1 MSARRFVLI
10 STLFFLPLAVG
21 GTVLFGILLINAITD
36 GASGGDIFLLVIVGL
51 ITGLVAFQG
60 TSAFFDLRS
69 DYVMTEGPVLQKW
82 TRNDFVVFGE
92 SCFVRVQVGETDKVA
107 IFKID
112 NFWWHQVKE
121 GDRVLIR
128 HLPHTSSVE
137 SFEKL

>member
-1 MSARRFVLI
+1 MSARRFVLVSAI
-10 STLFFLPLAVG
+10 FFTPLAIG
-21 GTVLFGILLINAITD
+21 GVILFGFLLVDAIAN
-36 GASGGDIFLLVIVGL
+36 GASGGDIFLMVVVGL
-51 ITGLVAFQG
+51 ITALVAFQG
-60 TSAFFDLRS
+60 VSALFDLWS
-69 DYVMTEGPVLQKW
+69 DFVMTEGPVLQKW

-112 NFWWHQVKE
+112 NFWWHQVNE